1 MGTFLILALGLILGA
16 VTLALYG
23 VVRASAAPSGD
34 VLAGVRVHGFVTA
47 LAALLFSTVTGL
59 DHLLTRTRSTTA
71 GVPDEHAGGWLTAP
85 AELDPGWAGWALA
98 LAGPVMVALI
108 HAGAQLTFPAPRGD
122 VRRASL
128 VPRSAGRL
136 LPVGLTA
143 LAGLL
148 TALIVAASALLAREP
163 SSPAVIPP
171 EGHGGDA
178 TRLPLF
184 PAAVAAGA
192 ELTPWIALA
201 VAAVAACLAVG
212 LAAIS
217 RRRAL
222 EGLTAAQDRAARTVA
237 ANRLFRTGVWMLWLI
252 LGDVW
257 TAFTVSREARD
268 VLAEHVP
275 EHPAALSVDAAIGWI
290 SAVDAAGTVATLVL
304 ILVLLLWRSPALRA
318 LRPHRAAPAA
328 PHTAPAAGPRP

>member
-1 MGTFLILALGLILGA
+1 MGTILILALGLILGA
-16 VTLALYG
+16 VTLALYSM
-23 VVRASAAPSGD
+23 VRVSAAPRGD

-136 LPVGLTA
+136 LPMGLTA
-143 LAGLL
+143 LAGFLA
-148 TALIVAASALLAREP
+148 ALIVAAAMLLAREP

-171 EGHGGDA
+171 EGHGEGE
-178 TRLPLF
+178 TLLPLF

-192 ELTPWIALA
+192 ELAPWIALA

-222 EGLTAAQDRAARTVA
+222 EGLTAAEDRAVRTVA

-252 LGDVW
+252 LGGVW
-257 TAFTVSREARD
+257 AAFTISRDARD
-268 VLAEHVP
+268 VLADRVP
-275 EHPAALSVDAAIGWI
+275 EHLAALPLDAANGWI
-290 SAVDAAGTVATLVL
+290 SAVDVAGTVGTPIL
-304 ILVLLLWRSPALRA
+304 ILVLLLWRSPALRT
-318 LRPHRAAPAA
+318 LRPHRTTPSVSA
-328 PHTAPAAGPRP
+328 TGPRP